1 MAGSAQ
7 SGLAQRLL
15 RLENHLAHENPVLL
29 DVVRS
34 FRRLDRV
41 GYRLGALDP
50 DESYATR
57 VPWWPLIAVLG
68 TFSSGKSTFINDFLK
83 YKLQLTGNQAV
94 DDKFT
99 VICYSTDAIH
109 RSLPGLALDAD
120 PRFPFYNISRD
131 IESVASG
138 EGRRV
143 DAYLQLKTCPSAA
156 LRGKIIIDSPGFDAD
171 LQRTS
176 TLRITDHIIDLSD
189 LVLVFFDARHPEPGA
204 MKDTLQHLVADT
216 VKRPDS
222 SKFLFILNQIDAT
235 AREDNPE
242 EVFAAWQRALASA
255 GLTAGRF
262 YRIYNLEAANPIEDP
277 NLRRR
282 YEAKRAIDMAEVLER
297 MQQVEVDRAYRIIGV
312 LEMSAKAIESELVPR
327 LRAARQRWK
336 RRVLWIDGLIYGSVI
351 GASVAALMAAGGSGG
366 WQGLAA
372 ALPWPAPVLWA
383 MVAIG
388 VLLLLYPHVVV
399 RRLAARSVLRTLTRE
414 PVAPELREALVKA
427 FRKNTRLRHGLL
439 YRAPIGWGRRT
450 KGYVARVKADADR
463 YVQSLNDRF
472 ASPSGLNDG
481 ARADARERSVNQDEG
496 QPGGPALLAPSALDI
511 PQVIGG
517 EESAE
522 KHRLS
527 LSGERR
533 PGETQSAAVEH
544 LPRRRAIHFEEP
556 PPARTRK

>member
-1 MAGSAQ
+1 MADSAQ

-41 GYRLGALDP
+41 AYRLGLLDP

-120 PRFPFYNISRD
+120 PRFPFYNISRE

-143 DAYLQLKTCPSAA
+143 DAYLQLKTCPSPA
-156 LRGKIIIDSPGFDAD
+156 LRGKILIDSPGFDAD

-216 VKRPDS
+216 IKRPDS
-222 SKFLFILNQIDAT
+222 SKFLFILNQIDVT

-282 YEAKRAIDMAEVLER
+282 FEAKRAVDMAGVLGR
-297 MQQVEVDRAYRIIGV
+297 MQQVEVERAYRIIGV
-312 LEMSAKAIESELVPR
+312 LETSATAIESELVPR

-336 RRVLWIDGLIYGSVI
+336 RRVLWIDGLIYGAVI
-351 GASVAALMAAGGSGG
+351 GAAVFAVMAAGG

-383 MVAIG
+383 LVGVG
-388 VLLLLYPHVVV
+388 VLLLLYPHVIV

-414 PVAPELREALVKA
+414 PVAPELREALVKG

-439 YRAPIGWGRRT
+439 RSAPIGWGRRT
-450 KGYVARVKADADR
+450 KGYIARVQADADR

-472 ASPSGLNDG
+472 ASPSGPNEG
-481 ARADARERSVNQDEG
+481 AQADAGEMSVNQEEG
-496 QPGGPALLAPSALDI
+496 QPGHEALFAPSALELSAI
-511 PQVIGG
+511 PRVIGG
-517 EESAE
+517 EGSAE
-522 KHRLS
+522 KNQLDF
-527 LSGERR
+527 SGERR
-533 PGETQSAAVEH
+533 PAETQSAAVEH

-556 PPARTRK
+556 PPARTRE

>member
-1 MAGSAQ
+1 MAGSFQ
-7 SGLAQRLL
+7 SGLAQRLQ

-34 FRRLDRV
+34 FRMLDRV
-41 GYRLGALDP
+41 GYRLGLLDHG
-50 DESYATR
+50 ESYATR

-68 TFSSGKSTFINDFLK
+68 TFSSGKSTFINDYLR

-109 RSLPGLALDAD
+109 RVLPGLALDAD

-131 IESVASG
+131 IESVARG

-222 SKFLFILNQIDAT
+222 SKFLFILNQIDTT

-262 YRIYNLEAANPIEDP
+262 YRIYNLEAASPIEDD

-282 YEAKRAIDMAEVLER
+282 FEAKRAVDMHEVLDR
-297 MQQVEVDRAYRIIGV
+297 MQQMEVDRAYRIIGV
-312 LEMSAKAIESELVPR
+312 LETTAKAIENEFVPR

-336 RRVLWIDGLIYGSVI
+336 RLVLWIDVLVYGLLA
-351 GASVAALMAAGGSGG
+351 GASVATAVAVGG
-366 WQGLAA
+366 WPVFAA
-372 ALPWPAPVLWA
+372 ALPGPGPVVWTL
-383 MVAIG
+383 VGIG
-388 VLLLLYPHVVV
+388 VLVLLYPHFLA
-399 RRLAARSVLRTLTRE
+399 RRLAARSVVRALSKEAL
-414 PVAPELREALVKA
+414 APELRDALVKA
-427 FRKNTRLRHGLL
+427 FRKNIRLRHNLL
-439 YRAPIGWGRRT
+439 RAAPIGWGRRA
-450 KGYVARVKADADR
+450 KAQIARVQTDADR

-472 ASPSGLNDG
+472 ASPSGPGD
-481 ARADARERSVNQDEG
+481 REAVDPETAPTNPDRV
-496 QPGGPALLAPSALDI
+496 PGGPQTLFEPSVIPGVIEVPGI
-511 PQVIGG
+511 PQV
-517 EESAE
+517 
-522 KHRLS
+522 
-527 LSGERR
+527 GERQEPGYPGGRR
-533 PGETQSAAVEH
+533 PSADPAAIAVEH

-556 PPARTRK
+556 PPARTRD

>member
-34 FRRLDRV
+34 FRTLDRV
-41 GYRLGALDP
+41 GYRLGVLDP

-68 TFSSGKSTFINDFLK
+68 TFSSGKSTFINGFLK

-109 RSLPGLALDAD
+109 TLPGLALDAD
-120 PRFPFYNISRD
+120 PRFPFYNISRE

-222 SKFLFILNQIDAT
+222 SKFLFILNQIDET

-262 YRIYNLEAANPIEDP
+262 YRIYDLEAANPIEDP
-277 NLRRR
+277 SLRRR
-282 YEAKRAIDMAEVLER
+282 FEAKRAVDMAGVLER
-297 MQQVEVDRAYRIIGV
+297 IQQVEVERAYRIIGV
-312 LEMSAKAIESELVPR
+312 LEQSAKAIESELVPR
-327 LRAARQRWK
+327 LRAARGRWK

-351 GASVAALMAAGGSGG
+351 GASVAALMLAGG

-372 ALPWPAPVLWA
+372 AVPAPVLWA
-383 MVAIG
+383 VVGIG

-399 RRLAARSVLRTLTRE
+399 RRLCARSVLRTLSRE
-414 PVAPELREALVKA
+414 PVAPELREALAKA
-427 FRKNTRLRHGLL
+427 FRKNTRFRHSLLRS
-439 YRAPIGWGRRT
+439 APIGWGRRT
-450 KGYVARVKADADR
+450 KGYIARVEADADR

-472 ASPSGLNDG
+472 ARPSGPNDRE
-481 ARADARERSVNQDEG
+481 RADAGEMSVNQEEG
-496 QPGGPALLAPSALDI
+496 RPERKAPLAPNALDIPAI

-517 EESAE
+517 EGSNQ
-522 KHRLS
+522 LDS
-527 LSGERR
+527 ERG

-556 PPARTRK
+556 PPARTRE